1 MMVQHLKVETETL
14 STEKFESF
22 DLAIPWLEIILMI

>member
-1 MMVQHLKVETETL
+1 MVHLKVETETL
-14 STEKFESF
+14 STENFESF